1 MGPPATSFPVVLT
14 PCLVDTVELHE
25 QMLRTIGKR
34 LPPVDQRPTALLVH
48 PVGKSGTSFYP
59 FRIDDGGVS
68 TKQWR
73 DLGLS
78 GALAE
83 TDVSHY
89 SYFDDGTLGPEALL
103 EIDPEAV
110 LVRNHGGASESESE
124 FRNEVVAPLKDHSVT
139 SKIQAVQNDAVYN
152 AGYLDQGPIINFY
165 HTELAAKDIYPDA
178 FEDATLFDR
187 ERIAQIVS
195 GNV

>member
-14 PCLVDTVELHE
+14 PCLLDTVELHE
-25 QMLRTIGKR
+25 QMLRTIGER
-34 LPPVDQRPTALLVH
+34 LPPVDQRPTALLVY
-48 PVGKSGTSFYP
+48 PAGKSGTSFYP

-73 DLGLS
+73 DIGLS

-83 TDVSHY
+83 TDVGHY
-89 SYFDDGTLGPEALL
+89 SYSDDGTLGPEALL

-110 LVRNHGGASESESE
+110 LVRNHGGTSESE

-139 SKIQAVQNDAVYN
+139 SKIQAV
-152 AGYLDQGPIINFY
+152 
-165 HTELAAKDIYPDA
+165 
-178 FEDATLFDR
+178 
-187 ERIAQIVS
+187 
-195 GNV
+195 